1 MRSVLLIGILA
12 ALAAPGGSS
21 SATGCSGLSGKFAAV
36 PGSAGAGNIV
46 YRLSV
51 HNGGSAVCILHGLPE
66 LRLLDTHGKRL
77 PTKVVL
83 DPRFAPKPLV
93 LRPGKTASA
102 MARFSPD
109 VPGVGEPA
117 VKGHCEPVAWTALV
131 SAGGTTLVLPLRK
144 PTSVCEH
151 GRLTFT
157 PYR

>member
-1 MRSVLLIGILA
+1 MLRWGLLIGILV
-12 ALAAPGGSS
+12 ALAAPAPS
-21 SATGCSGLSGKFAAV
+21 SAAGCSGLSGKFAVV

-46 YRLSV
+46 YRLSM
-51 HNGGSAVCILHGLPE
+51 HNGGSASCVLQGLPK
-66 LRLLDTHGKRL
+66 LRLYALDGTPL
-77 PTKVVL
+77 PTHVALEPSYV
-83 DPRFAPKPLV
+83 AKPFV

-109 VPGVGEPA
+109 VPGPGEPA

-131 SAGGTTLVLPLRK
+131 SAGGTTLVLPLRR

-151 GRLTFT
+151 GRLTFR

>member
-1 MRSVLLIGILA
+1 MRWALLIGLLA
-12 ALAAPGGSS
+12 ALAAPGSS
-21 SATGCSGLSGKFAAV
+21 SAATCSGLSGKFAAV

-51 HNGGSAVCILHGLPE
+51 HNGGSASCVLQGLPK
-66 LRLLDTHGKRL
+66 LRLYALDGTPL
-77 PTKVVL
+77 PTHVGP
-83 DPRFAPKPLV
+83 DPRYVPKPFV

>member
-1 MRSVLLIGILA
+1 MRWGLLIGILVVLAGAPQASA
-12 ALAAPGGSS
+12 A
-21 SATGCSGLSGKFAAV
+21 GCAGLSGKLAAV

-51 HNGGSAVCILHGLPE
+51 HNGGTSSCVLQGLPK
-66 LRLLDTHGKRL
+66 LRLYALDGTPVPTHVL
-77 PTKVVL
+77 P
-83 DPRFAPKPLV
+83 DPRYVPKPFV

-117 VKGHCEPVAWTALV
+117 VKGHCERVAWTALV
-131 SAGGTTLVLPLRK
+131 SAGGTTLVLPLQR

>member
-1 MRSVLLIGILA
+1 MLRFGLLVGILA
-12 ALAAPGGSS
+12 VLAGAPQA
-21 SATGCSGLSGKFAAV
+21 SAAGCAGLTGKFAVV

-51 HNGGSAVCILHGLPE
+51 HNGGSASCVLQGLPK
-66 LRLLDTHGKRL
+66 LRLYALDGTPVPTHVL
-77 PTKVVL
+77 P
-83 DPRFAPKPLV
+83 DPRYVPTPFV

-131 SAGGTTLVLPLRK
+131 SAGGTTLVLPLRR

-151 GRLTFT
+151 GRLTFR

>member
-1 MRSVLLIGILA
+1 MLRWGLLIGILVV
-12 ALAAPGGSS
+12 LAAPAPS
-21 SATGCSGLSGKFAAV
+21 SAAGCAGLSGKFAAV

-46 YRLSV
+46 Y
-51 HNGGSAVCILHGLPE
+51 A
-66 LRLLDTHGKRL
+66 LDGTPL
-77 PTKVVL
+77 PTHVALEPSYV
-83 DPRFAPKPLV
+83 AKPFV

-157 PYR
+157 PYH